1 MRVTVVTFDLPFQSS
16 SRMLSLPFKWQIHVH
31 YYRVKRFNSRET
43 KLKRGQLHLRTPDKY
58 ILRYVSFQA
67 RSVYGNIYII
77 QIDNKKFTNWK
88 LYAVSYVNYFL
99 SKYFFFFSVKKRE
112 AFSWNYTAKGTS
124 TSSAVCQKN
133 TGTLYYVIHFI
144 FISTC
149 TVRCNDIVLQWVH
162 LYEFL

>member
-16 SRMLSLPFKWQIHVH
+16 SRMLSVPFKRQIHVH

-99 SKYFFFFSVKKRE
+99 SKYFFSSQLKNVKPFLEITPPKEHQHLQLSVKKI
-112 AFSWNYTAKGTS
+112 
-124 TSSAVCQKN
+124 Q
-133 TGTLYYVIHFI
+133 
-144 FISTC
+144 
-149 TVRCNDIVLQWVH
+149 VRYIM
-162 LYEFL
+162 